1 MRGTTKSLF
10 KNSLSVAIR
19 ATIGMTAMGAL
30 ASAHAETFMLEEIV
44 VTAQKRSEGLQDVPV
59 SVNAFSETVIQEA
72 GIADANDLS
81 VLTPS
86 LTVASNIDPFSARM
100 SIRGIG
106 TAQADPFLEPSVGM
120 FVDGVYFNRSGLGM
134 SDLVDIERIE
144 VLQGPQGTLYGKNTN
159 AGAISIVT
167 KRPSLEAFEGSV
179 VASKGS
185 YDMTKLTLA
194 VSGPISDTVA
204 YRLAGNINQRDGYY
218 DNSGGKDLDD
228 ADDSNLQGKLLWEPS
243 DNLSFLFS
251 ASHVERDT
259 ACCGADSVQ
268 SDTVNGLLVGQGF
281 SPDSNDEFDRD
292 IATNDRTYFE
302 METDAAS
309 LTIEYDTD
317 FGELK
322 SITAWNDYE
331 YTVGQDADRSQL
343 DILAAHDD
351 MHSGDSFSQELVLS
365 ASAGDQLDYQ
375 VGLFYYKSTIARE
388 GKDGNPI
395 FSLGDDFVSAV
406 GAVLG
411 NPAIGFS
418 AAAGDN
424 ITADIEQE
432 AETIAVFSQA
442 TWHISEDW
450 RLIGGLRYTEEEKEA
465 DLLTEVNSTAPGFI
479 PAGAFGVHP
488 LLGPLPGANVPVGHI
503 IAGFTTPIDA
513 TLDRKSYNADWLLR
527 VAYDLN
533 PDTMLFASASTGTK
547 SGGYN
552 SVSGLE
558 AEREFDDEETLSY
571 ELGIKSTLLDG
582 RMRINATAFLT
593 TIEEYQQSIPLDS
606 GLGNAVQNAAEVEVS
621 GLDIQVD
628 ALPLPFLTLSAGLQ
642 YLDSYEFTKGQS
654 KGLNLPYTAELSGNL
669 AATFV
674 FPLADGGV
682 YWRTDYSYMD
692 EHGNAGDAA
701 VAALDS
707 VQQTRNLVNSTL
719 GWRNEQWDISLWGKN
734 LTDDD
739 YASGIGPFPLTG
751 ATAYFL
757 TAPRT
762 FGATV
767 RYNFGD

>member
-1 MRGTTKSLF
+1 MNGTKKNLF
-10 KNSLSVAIR
+10 KNSLSLAIR
-19 ATIGMTAMGAL
+19 AMIGMTAMGLL
-30 ASAHAETFMLEEIV
+30 ASAHAETSTLEEIV
-44 VTAQKRSEGLQDVPV
+44 VTAQKRAESLQDVPV
-59 SVNAFSETVIQEA
+59 SVNAFSETVIREA
-72 GIADANDLS
+72 GITDASALS

-86 LTVASNIDPFSARM
+86 LTVTTNIDPFTARM
-100 SIRGIG
+100 TIRGIG

-159 AGAISIVT
+159 GGAISVVT
-167 KRPSLEAFEGSV
+167 KRPSLEGFEGSF
-179 VASKGS
+179 VASAGN
-185 YDMTKLTLA
+185 YDMIKQTLA

-228 ADDSNLQGKLLWEPS
+228 ADDSNLQGKLLWEPN
-243 DNLSFLFS
+243 DNLSILFS
-251 ASHVERDT
+251 ASHVERDS
-259 ACCGADSVQ
+259 ACCGAEAIQ
-268 SDTVNGLLVGQGF
+268 SNTLNGLLVSQGF
-281 SPDSNDEFDRD
+281 SPDSNDEFDRN

-331 YTVGQDADRSQL
+331 YTVGQDVDRSQL

-351 MHSGDSFSQELVLS
+351 MYSGDSFSQELILS
-365 ASAGDQLDYQ
+365 ASAYDQLDYQ

-395 FSLGDDFVSAV
+395 LTFGNDFVSTA
-406 GAVLG
+406 AAIQG
-411 NPAIGFS
+411 NPAIGF
-418 AAAGDN
+418 AAAVGDN
-424 ITADIEQE
+424 IIAEVEQE
-432 AETIAVFSQA
+432 VETIAVFSQA

-479 PAGAFGVHP
+479 PMGAFGVHP
-488 LLGPLPGANVPVGHI
+488 QLGPQPGANVPVGNL

-558 AEREFDDEETLSY
+558 TEREFDDEETLSY
-571 ELGIKSTLLDG
+571 ELGIKSTLLDAQL
-582 RMRINATAFLT
+582 RINATAFLT
-593 TIEEYQQSIPLDS
+593 EITDYQQSIPLDS

-642 YLDSYEFTKGQS
+642 YLDSYEFTKGES
-654 KGLNLPYTAELSGNL
+654 KGLNLPYTAKLSGNL

-692 EHGNAGDAA
+692 EHGNHGDAA
-701 VAALDS
+701 EAARDS
-707 VQQTRNLVNSTL
+707 FQQRRNLINSTL
-719 GWRNEQWDISLWGKN
+719 GWRNEQVDISLWGKN

-739 YASGIGPFPLTG
+739 YANGTLDFTLTG
-751 ATAYFL
+751 ATVLFL
-757 TAPRT
+757 APPRT
-762 FGATV
+762 YGATV
-767 RYNFGD
+767 RYNF

>member
-1 MRGTTKSLF
+1 MRDATKNVFS
-10 KNSLSVAIR
+10 SRLSIAIK
-19 ATIGMTAMGAL
+19 ATIGLTAMGML
-30 ASAHAETFMLEEIV
+30 SNTHAETQALEEVI
-44 VTAQKRSEGLQDVPV
+44 VTAQKRSESLQDVPV

-72 GIADANDLS
+72 GIADAGDVA

-86 LTVASNIDPFSARM
+86 LTVTTNINPFSARM
-100 SIRGIG
+100 SVRGIG

-159 AGAISIVT
+159 AGAISVVT
-167 KRPSLEAFEGSV
+167 KRPNLEAFEGSV
-179 VASKGS
+179 VASVGN

-243 DNLSFLFS
+243 DNLSILFS

-259 ACCGADSVQ
+259 ACCGADAIQ
-268 SDTVNGLLVGQGF
+268 SDTLNGLLVGQGF
-281 SPDSNDEFDRD
+281 SPDSNDIFDRD

-351 MHSGDSFSQELVLS
+351 MFSGDSFSQELVLS
-365 ASAGDQLDYQ
+365 ANAGDQLDYQ
-375 VGLFYYKSTIARE
+375 VGLFYYKSTTARE

-406 GAVLG
+406 GAVQG
-411 NPAIGFS
+411 NPAIGFA

-424 ITADIEQE
+424 IAVDIEQE

-479 PAGAFGVHP
+479 PAGAFGMHP
-488 LLGPLPGANVPVGHI
+488 VLGPLPGANVPVGHV
-503 IAGFTTPIDA
+503 IAGFTTPIDT
-513 TLDRKSYNADWLLR
+513 TL
-527 VAYDLN
+527 
-533 PDTMLFASASTGTK
+533 
-547 SGGYN
+547 
-552 SVSGLE
+552 
-558 AEREFDDEETLSY
+558 
-571 ELGIKSTLLDG
+571 
-582 RMRINATAFLT
+582 
-593 TIEEYQQSIPLDS
+593 QC
-606 GLGNAVQNAAEVEVS
+606 
-621 GLDIQVD
+621 
-628 ALPLPFLTLSAGLQ
+628 
-642 YLDSYEFTKGQS
+642 
-654 KGLNLPYTAELSGNL
+654 
-669 AATFV
+669 
-674 FPLADGGV
+674 
-682 YWRTDYSYMD
+682 
-692 EHGNAGDAA
+692 
-701 VAALDS
+701 
-707 VQQTRNLVNSTL
+707 
-719 GWRNEQWDISLWGKN
+719 
-734 LTDDD
+734 
-739 YASGIGPFPLTG
+739 
-751 ATAYFL
+751 
-757 TAPRT
+757 
-762 FGATV
+762 
-767 RYNFGD
+767 